1 MNANIEKFLA
11 TSAWYF
17 RLQNL
22 NSDPQVLDDLAQ
34 IHLICTDST
43 LEKELPKNE
52 FKLAG

>member
-17 RLQNL
+17 RIQNL
-22 NSDPQVLDDLAQ
+22 NPAPDVLDDLAN
-34 IHLICTDST
+34 IHLICTDSE
-43 LEKELPKNE
+43 LESQLPENE

>member
-1 MNANIEKFLA
+1 MDTNIEKFLA

-22 NSDPQVLDDLAQ
+22 SADPDVLNELSN
-34 IHLICTDST
+34 IHLICTDSMF
-43 LEKELPKNE
+43 EEELPETE